1 MVPAADLAD
10 GGVLKTRVC
19 YLITEL
25 NVGGAEKVVQ
35 RLALSLPRDRYEV
48 LAACLFDPGAV
59 ADEIRAAGV
68 PVVDLGMRGKS
79 DLRAAL
85 RLYGLLRRRDIQIL
99 HAHMFHANLL
109 ASLVGWIANVPVVI
123 ATRHTVEMGGAARE
137 WVNCVTVALC
147 DAMVVVSN
155 QVHEVQLRQPW
166 IDPTKLVVI
175 PNGVPVETATCCS
188 PESTQALR
196 QEWGID
202 ADVLVVGTVARLG
215 PEKGHAYL
223 LEAVA
228 EVLKQV
234 LQTRLLLVGDGPMRS
249 QLEDRAKA
257 LGVADSIVFAGLRH
271 DVQTILSLF
280 DLFVLPSLWEG
291 LPMAVLEAMA
301 AGLPVVATAVGG
313 TPEVVVDGVTGLL
326 VPPRDP
332 HALAEAILR
341 LLRDPD
347 LRKRMGGA
355 GRERVAA
362 HFSVEQMVQRTE
374 KLYEHLL
381 AEKGLA
387 RK

>member
-1 MVPAADLAD
+1 MD
-10 GGVLKTRVC
+10 GGLLRTRVC

-25 NVGGAEKVVQ
+25 NVGGAEKVVL
-35 RLALSLPRDRYEV
+35 RLATLLPEDRYDV
-48 LAACLFDPGAV
+48 LVACLYDPGPV

-68 PVVDLGMRGKS
+68 PVVDLSMRNKV
-79 DLRAAL
+79 DLRAVF
-85 RLYGLLRRRDIQIL
+85 RLYELLRSRNIQIL

-109 ASLVGWIANVPVVI
+109 AAVVGRIANVPVVI

-155 QVHEVQLRQPW
+155 QVHELQLRQPW

-223 LEAVA
+223 LEAAA

-249 QLEDRAKA
+249 QLEGRAKA

-271 DVQTILSLF
+271 DVPTILSLF

-326 VPPRDP
+326 VPPGDP
-332 HALAEAILR
+332 DALAEAIFR

-347 LRKRMGGA
+347 LRQRMGQA
-355 GRERVAA
+355 GRERVVER
-362 HFSVEQMVQRTE
+362 FSAERMVERTE
-374 KLYEHLL
+374 QLYEQLL

-387 RK
+387 QR

>member
-1 MVPAADLAD
+1 MD
-10 GGVLKTRVC
+10 GGLQKVRLC

-25 NVGGAEKVVQ
+25 NVGGAEKVLLG
-35 RLALSLPRDRYEV
+35 LATLLPKDRYEV
-48 LAACLFDPGAV
+48 LVACLFDPGPV

-68 PVVDLGMRGKS
+68 PVVDLGMRNKV
-79 DLRAAL
+79 DVRAAF
-85 RLYGLLRRRDIQIL
+85 RLYALLHSRRIQIL

-109 ASLVGWIANVPVVI
+109 AALVGRAARTPVVL
-123 ATRHTVEMGGAARE
+123 ATRQTVNIGGTVRE
-137 WVNCVTVALC
+137 WINRLTIALC
-147 DAMVVVSN
+147 DAMVTVSR
-155 QVHEVQLRQPW
+155 QVHEVQRRMPW
-166 IDPTKLVVI
+166 IDPAKLVVI
-175 PNGVPVETATCCS
+175 PNGVPIEAAPS
-188 PESTQALR
+188 YSAASAQALR
-196 QEWGID
+196 REWGID
-202 ADVLVVGTVARLG
+202 TDGMVAGTVARLG
-215 PEKGHAYL
+215 AEKGHTFL

-228 EVLKQV
+228 KVQNCLPQAKF
-234 LQTRLLLVGDGPMRS
+234 LFVGDGPMRP
-249 QLEDRAKA
+249 QLEDRARI
-257 LGVADSIVFAGLRH
+257 LGVADSIIFAGLRH
-271 DVQTILSLF
+271 DIPTILSLF

-313 TPEVVVDGVTGLL
+313 TPEVVLDGITGLL

-332 HALAEAILR
+332 QALAEGILR

-347 LRKRMGGA
+347 LRQRMGGA

-374 KLYEHLL
+374 KLYEQLL